1 MTNKQIGGRGK
12 KAPYETTH
20 VRIPVDL
27 KSQVEL
33 LVEDYRN
40 NHYKIAE
47 NNNQEFI
54 NNLSS
59 DSDNFIQLMIEK
71 FKQNNLFI
79 VDTSNNASNNK
90 NEVVLQEAI
99 NIANEILVNTRVK
112 KEAISKLL
120 TALYKIEVKL

>member
-20 VRIPVDL
+20 VRIPLDL
-27 KSQVEL
+27 KFQVEL

-40 NHYKIAE
+40 NHYKISE
-47 NNNQEFI
+47 NNNQEFV
-54 NNLSS
+54 NNLSLGA
-59 DSDNFIQLMIEK
+59 DNFIKLMIEK
-71 FKQNNLFI
+71 FRENNLFI
-79 VDTSNNASNNK
+79 IDNSDKISNSK
-90 NEVVLQEAI
+90 NEVILEEAI
-99 NIANEILVNTRVK
+99 NIANKILANTRVK

>member
-1 MTNKQIGGRGK
+1 MLNKQIGGRGK

-54 NNLSS
+54 NDLSLDV
-59 DSDNFIQLMIEK
+59 DSFIRLMIEK
-71 FKQNNLFI
+71 FRENNLFI
-79 VDTSNNASNNK
+79 VNNSDKISGNK
-90 NEVVLQEAI
+90 NEVTLEEAI
-99 NIANEILVNTRVK
+99 KIANEILANTRAK
-112 KEAISKLL
+112 KEVVSKLL
-120 TALYKIEVKL
+120 TVLYQIEVKL

>member
-27 KSQVEL
+27 KSQVKL

-54 NNLSS
+54 NDLSL
-59 DSDNFIQLMIEK
+59 DVDNFIQLMIEK
-71 FKQNNLFI
+71 FRESNLFI
-79 VDTSNNASNNK
+79 IDNSDKISDSK
-90 NEVVLQEAI
+90 NEVTLEEAI
-99 NIANEILVNTRVK
+99 NIANEILVNTRAK
-112 KEAISKLL
+112 KEVVSKLL
-120 TALYKIEVKL
+120 TTLYKIEVKL

>member
-27 KSQVEL
+27 KSQIEL

-47 NNNQEFI
+47 NNDRGSI
-54 NNLSS
+54 NNLPL

-71 FKQNNLFI
+71 FKQSNLLI
-79 VDTSNNASNNK
+79 VDISNSASDNK
-90 NEVVLQEAI
+90 NEVGLQEAI
-99 NIANEILVNTRVK
+99 NIANEILVNTRAK
-112 KEAISKLL
+112 KEVVNKLL
-120 TALYKIEVKL
+120 TALYRIEVKL

>member
-54 NNLSS
+54 NDLSL
-59 DSDNFIQLMIEK
+59 DVDNFIQLMIEK
-71 FKQNNLFI
+71 FRESNLFI
-79 VDTSNNASNNK
+79 IDNSDKISDNK
-90 NEVVLQEAI
+90 NEVILEEAI
-99 NIANEILVNTRVK
+99 NIANEILVNTRAK
-112 KEAISKLL
+112 KEVVSKLL
-120 TALYKIEVKL
+120 TTLYKIEVKL